1 MATTIAATRIPTI
14 LFVVIMMQLK
24 SFRCNTLE
32 FSAYSKV
39 ATNGVDAAAAP
50 TDVPKVHRAREGVTN
65 ADLIFPKV

>member
-1 MATTIAATRIPTI
+1 MVTTIVATTIPTI

-39 ATNGVDAAAAP
+39 ATNGVDAAP
-50 TDVPKVHRAREGVTN
+50 TDVPKVHRAREGVMN